1 MDRYRPAAGTPV
13 SDLDT
18 PCLVLDLDVLE
29 ANYGVIAKAY
39 GGPGPK
45 MRQHAKNLKAPVLAR
60 MQMDA
65 GGTVGGVCVAKVS
78 EAEVMV
84 EGGINDV
91 LITSQVASRD
101 KLRRL
106 CALARRATIG
116 VAVDDTWH
124 VREVSR
130 AADEAG
136 VRVGVIIE
144 VDTQMG
150 RAGVRAAENAVAI
163 ARMASDL
170 PGVVFRGVMSH
181 QTIPGQPDRETR
193 LTEGT
198 RFIGRILE
206 IKAAIEAAGIPVD
219 VVSTGE
225 TWTYDVATKV
235 RGITEVQGGTYALMS
250 TSYGYMEDFAIA
262 AKVLSTVVSRPDEH
276 TAIGDAGLHCLAGP
290 GGLLPSVDG
299 LADVSVTALGPTHCV
314 LTSAGTMPLQVGD
327 QCMLLT
333 AQQDIMLNRWDQ
345 YIAVR
350 NGLVEAVWDI
360 PARGCHH

>member
-1 MDRYRPAAGTPV
+1 MDRYRPPAGTSV
-13 SDLDT
+13 ADLDT

-29 ANYGVIAKAY
+29 RNYQAIAKAY

-60 MQMDA
+60 MQMET

-91 LITSQVASRD
+91 LITSQVTTRD

-106 CALARRATIG
+106 CALAKRATVG
-116 VAVDDTWH
+116 VAVDDSWH

-150 RAGVRAAENAVAI
+150 RAGVRAAESAVAI

-170 PGVVFRGVMSH
+170 PG
-181 QTIPGQPDRETR
+181 
-193 LTEGT
+193 
-198 RFIGRILE
+198 
-206 IKAAIEAAGIPVD
+206 
-219 VVSTGE
+219 
-225 TWTYDVATKV
+225 
-235 RGITEVQGGTYALMS
+235 
-250 TSYGYMEDFAIA
+250 
-262 AKVLSTVVSRPDEH
+262 
-276 TAIGDAGLHCLAGP
+276 
-290 GGLLPSVDG
+290 
-299 LADVSVTALGPTHCV
+299 
-314 LTSAGTMPLQVGD
+314 
-327 QCMLLT
+327 
-333 AQQDIMLNRWDQ
+333 
-345 YIAVR
+345 
-350 NGLVEAVWDI
+350 
-360 PARGCHH
+360 